1 MKKKIAVDSKKFFSY
16 ILGKLL
22 VVAVSIGLVIFA
34 MFTALNSMDVFVM
47 TKDAFAKRTSVILE
61 PMDNDDTEMLD
72 KLFTE
77 DFLKETGLDTQKTN
91 ASYTIMNYDER
102 TDISFAVIFPWQ
114 TSAEIQVTN
123 IVQDIK
129 SKVDTS
135 SVLTFNPVTEFI
147 ESGVYKVQV
156 VKGEDGSWKV
166 NSMELTEKITPESVL
181 PIPTP
186 PPQSSDVYDDEEIPE
201 TTVSPEPEDTSG
213 GEEE

>member
-1 MKKKIAVDSKKFFSY
+1 MKKKIAMDSKKFFSY

-166 NSMELTEKITPESVL
+166 NSMELIEKITPESVL

-186 PPQSSDVYDDEEIPE
+186 PPSSDVYDDEEIPE

>member
-1 MKKKIAVDSKKFFSY
+1 MKKKIAVDSKKFLSY

-123 IVQDIK
+123 IV
-129 SKVDTS
+129 
-135 SVLTFNPVTEFI
+135 
-147 ESGVYKVQV
+147 
-156 VKGEDGSWKV
+156 
-166 NSMELTEKITPESVL
+166 
-181 PIPTP
+181 
-186 PPQSSDVYDDEEIPE
+186 
-201 TTVSPEPEDTSG
+201 
-213 GEEE
+213 

>member
-77 DFLKETGLDTQKTN
+77 DFLKETGLDTQKT
-91 ASYTIMNYDER
+91 A
-102 TDISFAVIFPWQ
+102 
-114 TSAEIQVTN
+114 
-123 IVQDIK
+123 
-129 SKVDTS
+129 
-135 SVLTFNPVTEFI
+135 
-147 ESGVYKVQV
+147 
-156 VKGEDGSWKV
+156 
-166 NSMELTEKITPESVL
+166 
-181 PIPTP
+181 IPL
-186 PPQSSDVYDDEEIPE
+186 
-201 TTVSPEPEDTSG
+201 
-213 GEEE
+213 